1 MNAKKSPNKRL
12 LSALVAHEKRLR
24 QLGVSEDVLRGRR
37 NRPSVNDFPNL
48 RSGERNIAPTS
59 DRICGPGFSR
69 QEQRYTGTEIMG
81 IGTMHKSNSVP
92 VLRGT
97 SDAEDI
103 ARMRRG

>member
-1 MNAKKSPNKRL
+1 MPNKRL
-12 LSALVAHEKRLR
+12 QAAVLAHNKRLLK
-24 QLGVSEDVLRGRR
+24 LGVPEEILHGRR
-37 NRPSVNDFPNL
+37 KRPSVNEFPNL